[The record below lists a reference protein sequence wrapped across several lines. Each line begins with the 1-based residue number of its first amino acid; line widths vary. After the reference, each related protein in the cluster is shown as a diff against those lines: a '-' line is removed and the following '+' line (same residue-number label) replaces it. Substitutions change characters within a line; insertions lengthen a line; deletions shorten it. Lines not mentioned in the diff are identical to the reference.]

1 MAKILEALR
10 VNVMGDLTLPA
21 LAQVIQSKGRGP
33 DTILAHITPKEA
45 EKLKRDG
52 GAGTI
57 NPETGL
63 PEFYED
69 YYTPTDTGGYPSF
82 MSSSLPEYTPTASY
96 APDFSFTGGGY
107 EPDYYTGGG
116 YDFSPSAVSAA
127 PEVYEAPGA
136 YTGGIRF
143 GETQRELQ
151 PIESLMDLRTPTSE
165 RPGVGIPQ
173 LPREAIEIPK
183 GGVTQDRGFTEKL
196 KEYLTNPEVLGR
208 LGIAGIGT
216 ITGAKT
222 AKKAAEQGRQAKKET
237 QDIAA
242 PYAVRGRD
250 LVSRAERGELT
261 PSNLQNYQATQA
273 RLAQGVESRGG
284 VGAQQVATQ
293 LASLRNELLQNQY
306 DYGLKILGIADN
318 IALGAIKTGLEAD
331 RYVNELTGNY
341 FKNIARSIYG
351 SNIPES
357 GANR

>member
-21 LAQVIQSKGRGP
+21 LAQVIKSKGRGP

-45 EKLKRDG
+45 EKLKRAG
-52 GAGTI
+52 GSGTI
-57 NPETGL
+57 NPDTGL

-69 YYTPTDTGGYPSF
+69 YYTPTDTSGYPSF

-116 YDFSPSAVSAA
+116 YDYSPSAVSAA
-127 PEVYEAPGA
+127 PESPGA
-136 YTGGIRF
+136 YIDGIRF

-151 PIESLMDLRTPTSE
+151 PIESLMDLRTSAGE

-173 LPREAIEIPK
+173 LPREAIEIPR

-196 KEYLTNPEVLGR
+196 KEYLTNPEVLGK
-208 LGIAGIGT
+208 LGIAGLGA

-222 AKKAAEQGRQAKKET
+222 AKKAREQGQVAKKEI
-237 QDIAA
+237 QDIAT

-250 LVSRAERGELT
+250 LVGRAERGELT
-261 PSNLQNYQATQA
+261 PSNLQAYQAAQA

-293 LASLRNELLQNQY
+293 LASLRNDLLQNQY
-306 DYGLKILGIADN
+306 DFGLKILGIGDN
-318 IALGAIKTGLEAD
+318 IALGAIKSGLEAD
-331 RYVNELTGNY
+331 RYVNELTGSY
-341 FKNIARSIYG
+341 FKNIAATVYG
-351 SNIPES
+351 SSVQPPKV
-357 GANR
+357 

>member
-1 MAKILEALR
+1 
-10 VNVMGDLTLPA
+10 MGDLTLPA

-45 EKLKRDG
+45 EKLKRAG
-52 GAGTI
+52 GSGTI
-57 NPETGL
+57 NPDTGL

-116 YDFSPSAVSAA
+116 YDYSPSAVSAA
-127 PEVYEAPGA
+127 PESPGA
-136 YTGGIRF
+136 YIDGIRF
-143 GETQRELQ
+143 GEAQRELQ
-151 PIESLMDLRTPTSE
+151 PIESLMDLRTSAGE

-173 LPREAIEIPK
+173 LPREAIEIPR

-196 KEYLTNPEVLGR
+196 KEYLTNPEVLGK
-208 LGIAGIGT
+208 LGIAGLGA

-222 AKKAAEQGRQAKKET
+222 AKKAREQGQVAKKEI
-237 QDIAA
+237 QDIAT

-250 LVSRAERGELT
+250 LVGRAERGELT
-261 PSNLQNYQATQA
+261 PSNLQAYQAAQA

-293 LASLRNELLQNQY
+293 LASLRNDLLQNQY
-306 DYGLKILGIADN
+306 DFGLKILGIGDN
-318 IALGAIKTGLEAD
+318 IALGAIKSGLEAD
-331 RYVNELTGNY
+331 RYVNELTGSY
-341 FKNIARSIYG
+341 FKNIAATVYG
-351 SNIPES
+351 SSVQPPKV
-357 GANR
+357 

>member
-45 EKLKRDG
+45 EKLKRAG
-52 GAGTI
+52 GSGTI
-57 NPETGL
+57 NPDTGL

-127 PEVYEAPGA
+127 PESPGA
-136 YTGGIRF
+136 FIDGIRF

-151 PIESLMDLRTPTSE
+151 PIESLMDLRTSAGE

-173 LPREAIEIPK
+173 LPRDAIDIGR

-196 KEYLTNPEVLGR
+196 KEYLTNPEVLGK
-208 LGIAGIGT
+208 LGIAGLGA

-222 AKKAAEQGRQAKKET
+222 AKQAREQGQAAKKET
-237 QDIAA
+237 QNIAA
-242 PYAVRGRD
+242 PYAVRGQD
-250 LVSRAERGELT
+250 LVGRAERGELS
-261 PSNLQNYQATQA
+261 PSNLQAYQAAQA

-293 LASLRNELLQNQY
+293 LANLRNELLQNQY

-331 RYVNELTGNY
+331 RYVNELTGSY
-341 FKNIARSIYG
+341 FKNIAATVYG
-351 SNIPES
+351 SAVQPPR
-357 GANR
+357 A

>member
-45 EKLKRDG
+45 EKLKRAG

-57 NPETGL
+57 NPDTGL

-96 APDFSFTGGGY
+96 APDFSFTGAGY

-116 YDFSPSAVSAA
+116 YDFAPSAVSAA
-127 PEVYEAPGA
+127 PEVSSAFESGV
-136 YTGGIRF
+136 RL
-143 GETQRELQ
+143 GESRAGLQ
-151 PIESLMDLRTPTSE
+151 PIESLMDLRRPVGEE
-165 RPGVGIPQ
+165 RPGVGVPQ

-196 KEYLTNPEVLGR
+196 KEYLTNPEVLGK
-208 LGIAGIGT
+208 LGVAGLSA
-216 ITGAKT
+216 ITGART
-222 AKKAAEQGRQAKKET
+222 AKEAAKQGREAKAET
-237 QDIAA
+237 QAVAA
-242 PYAVRGRD
+242 PYLARGRD
-250 LVSRAERGELT
+250 LVGRAERGELT
-261 PSNLQNYQATQA
+261 PSNLQAYQATQA

-293 LASLRNELLQNQY
+293 LASLRSELLQNQY
-306 DYGLKILGIADN
+306 DYGLKILGIGDN

-331 RYVNELTGNY
+331 RYVSELTGKY
-341 FKNIARSIYG
+341 FGNIARSIYG

>member
-45 EKLKRDG
+45 EKLKRAG
-52 GAGTI
+52 GSGTI
-57 NPETGL
+57 NPDTGL

-116 YDFSPSAVSAA
+116 YDYSPSAVSAA
-127 PEVYEAPGA
+127 PESPGA
-136 YTGGIRF
+136 YIDGIRF
-143 GETQRELQ
+143 GEAQRELQ
-151 PIESLMDLRTPTSE
+151 PIESLMDLRTSAGE

-173 LPREAIEIPK
+173 LPREAIEIPR

-196 KEYLTNPEVLGR
+196 KEYLTNPEVLGK
-208 LGIAGIGT
+208 LGIAGLGA

-222 AKKAAEQGRQAKKET
+222 AKKAREQGQVAKKEI
-237 QDIAA
+237 QDIAT

-250 LVSRAERGELT
+250 LVGRAERGELT
-261 PSNLQNYQATQA
+261 PSNLQAYQAAQA

-293 LASLRNELLQNQY
+293 LASLRNDLLQNQY
-306 DYGLKILGIADN
+306 DFGLKILGIGDN
-318 IALGAIKTGLEAD
+318 IALGAIKSGLEAD
-331 RYVNELTGNY
+331 RYVNELTGSY
-341 FKNIARSIYG
+341 FKNIAATVYG
-351 SNIPES
+351 SSVQPPKV
-357 GANR
+357 

>member
-1 MAKILEALR
+1 MAKILETLR
-10 VNVMGDLTLPA
+10 LDVMGDLSLPA

-57 NPETGL
+57 NPDTGL

-82 MSSSLPEYTPTASY
+82 MSSSLPEYTPTESY
-96 APDFSFTGGGY
+96 APDFSFTGAGY

-116 YDFSPSAVSAA
+116 FDYSPSAVSAA
-127 PEVYEAPGA
+127 PDVTSAFESGLR
-136 YTGGIRF
+136 I
-143 GETQRELQ
+143 GESQAGLQ
-151 PIESLMDLRTPTSE
+151 PIESLMDLRTPTGE

-173 LPREAIEIPK
+173 LPRDAIEIPR

-196 KEYLTNPEVLGR
+196 KEYLTNPEVLGK
-208 LGIAGIGT
+208 LGIAGL
-216 ITGAKT
+216 GAISGART
-222 AKKAAEQGRQAKKET
+222 AKQAREQGQEAKRET
-237 QDIAA
+237 QAVAA
-242 PYAVRGRD
+242 PYLARGRD
-250 LVSRAERGELT
+250 LVGRAERGELS
-261 PSNLQNYQATQA
+261 PSNLQAYQAAQA
-273 RLAQGVESRGG
+273 RLAQGVETRGG
-284 VGAQQVATQ
+284 VGAAQAATQ

-306 DYGLKILGIADN
+306 DYGLKILGIGDN

-341 FKNIARSIYG
+341 FKNIAATVYG
-351 SNIPES
+351 SSVQPPR
-357 GANR
+357 A

>member
-1 MAKILEALR
+1 VAKILEALR

-45 EKLKRDG
+45 EKLKKDG

-57 NPETGL
+57 NPDTGL

-82 MSSSLPEYTPTASY
+82 MSSSLPEYTPTETY

-127 PEVYEAPGA
+127 PEAPSA
-136 YTGGIRF
+136 YIDGIRF

-151 PIESLMDLRTPTSE
+151 PIESLMDLRTSAGE

-173 LPREAIEIPK
+173 LPREAIEIPR

-196 KEYLTNPEVLGR
+196 KEYLTNPEVLGK
-208 LGIAGIGT
+208 LGIAGIGA

-222 AKKAAEQGRQAKKET
+222 AKKAREQGQAGKKEI

-250 LVSRAERGELT
+250 LVGRAERGELT
-261 PSNLQNYQATQA
+261 PSNLQAYQAAQA
-273 RLAQGVESRGG
+273 RLSQGVESRGG
-284 VGAQQVATQ
+284 VGAAQVATQ

-306 DYGLKILGIADN
+306 DYGLKILGISDN
-318 IALGAIKTGLEAD
+318 IALGAIKSGLEAD
-331 RYVNELTGNY
+331 RYVNELTGSY
-341 FKNIARSIYG
+341 FKNIAATVYG
-351 SNIPES
+351 SAVQPPR
-357 GANR
+357 A

>member
-45 EKLKRDG
+45 EKLKRAG

-57 NPETGL
+57 NPDTGL

-116 YDFSPSAVSAA
+116 YDYSPSAVSAA
-127 PEVYEAPGA
+127 PESPGA
-136 YTGGIRF
+136 YIDGIRF
-143 GETQRELQ
+143 GEAQRELQ
-151 PIESLMDLRTPTSE
+151 PIESLMDLRTSAGE
-165 RPGVGIPQ
+165 RPSVGIPQ
-173 LPREAIEIPK
+173 LPREAIEIPR

-196 KEYLTNPEVLGR
+196 KEYLTNPEVLGK
-208 LGIAGIGT
+208 LGIAGLGA

-222 AKKAAEQGRQAKKET
+222 AKKAREQGQVAKKEI
-237 QDIAA
+237 QDIAT

-250 LVSRAERGELT
+250 LVGRAERGELT
-261 PSNLQNYQATQA
+261 PSNLQAYQAAQA

-293 LASLRNELLQNQY
+293 LASLRNDLLQNQY
-306 DYGLKILGIADN
+306 DFGLKILGIGDN
-318 IALGAIKTGLEAD
+318 IALGAIKSGLEAD
-331 RYVNELTGNY
+331 RYVNELTGSY
-341 FKNIARSIYG
+341 FKNIAATVYG
-351 SNIPES
+351 SAVQPPR
-357 GANR
+357 A

>member
-45 EKLKRDG
+45 EKLKRAG
-52 GAGTI
+52 GSGTI
-57 NPETGL
+57 NPDTGL

-116 YDFSPSAVSAA
+116 YDYSPSAVSAA
-127 PEVYEAPGA
+127 PESPGA
-136 YTGGIRF
+136 YIDGIRF
-143 GETQRELQ
+143 GEAQRELQ
-151 PIESLMDLRTPTSE
+151 PIESLMDLRTSAGE

-173 LPREAIEIPK
+173 LPREAIEIPR

-196 KEYLTNPEVLGR
+196 KEYLTNPEVLGK
-208 LGIAGIGT
+208 LGIAGLGA

-222 AKKAAEQGRQAKKET
+222 AKKAREQGQVAKKEI
-237 QDIAA
+237 QDIAT

-250 LVSRAERGELT
+250 LVGRAERGELT
-261 PSNLQNYQATQA
+261 PSNLQAYQAAQA

-293 LASLRNELLQNQY
+293 LASLRNDLLQNQY
-306 DYGLKILGIADN
+306 DFGLKILGIGDN
-318 IALGAIKTGLEAD
+318 IALGAIKSGLEAD
-331 RYVNELTGNY
+331 RYVNELTGSY
-341 FKNIARSIYG
+341 FKNIAATVYG
-351 SNIPES
+351 SAVQPPR
-357 GANR
+357 A

>member
-45 EKLKRDG
+45 EKLKRAG
-52 GAGTI
+52 GSGTI
-57 NPETGL
+57 NPDTGL

-127 PEVYEAPGA
+127 PEVTSAFESGV
-136 YTGGIRF
+136 RL

-151 PIESLMDLRTPTSE
+151 PIESLMDLRTSAGE

-173 LPREAIEIPK
+173 LPREAIEIPR

-196 KEYLTNPEVLGR
+196 KEYLTNPEVLGK
-208 LGIAGIGT
+208 LGIAGLGA

-222 AKKAAEQGRQAKKET
+222 AKKAREQGQVAKKEI

-250 LVSRAERGELT
+250 LVGRAERGELT
-261 PSNLQNYQATQA
+261 PSNLQAYQAAQA

-293 LASLRNELLQNQY
+293 LASLRNDLLQNQY
-306 DYGLKILGIADN
+306 DYGLKILGISDN
-318 IALGAIKTGLEAD
+318 IALGAIKSGLEAD
-331 RYVNELTGNY
+331 RYVNELTGSY
-341 FKNIARSIYG
+341 FKNIAATVYG
-351 SNIPES
+351 SAVQPPR
-357 GANR
+357 A

>member
-1 MAKILEALR
+1 VAKILEALR

-45 EKLKRDG
+45 EKLKRAG
-52 GAGTI
+52 GSGTI
-57 NPETGL
+57 NPDTGL

-127 PEVYEAPGA
+127 PESPGA
-136 YTGGIRF
+136 FIDGIRF

-151 PIESLMDLRTPTSE
+151 PIESLMDLRTSAGE

-173 LPREAIEIPK
+173 LPRDAIDIGR

-196 KEYLTNPEVLGR
+196 KEYLTNPEVLGK
-208 LGIAGIGT
+208 LGIAGLGA

-222 AKKAAEQGRQAKKET
+222 AKQAREQGQAAKKET
-237 QDIAA
+237 QNIAA
-242 PYAVRGRD
+242 PYAVRGQD
-250 LVSRAERGELT
+250 LVGRAERGELS
-261 PSNLQNYQATQA
+261 PSNLQAYQAAQA

-293 LASLRNELLQNQY
+293 LANLRNELLQNQY

-341 FKNIARSIYG
+341 FKNIAATVYG
-351 SNIPES
+351 SAVQPPR
-357 GANR
+357 A

>member
-45 EKLKRDG
+45 EKLKRAG
-52 GAGTI
+52 GSGTI
-57 NPETGL
+57 NPDTGL

-127 PEVYEAPGA
+127 PESPGA
-136 YTGGIRF
+136 YIDGIRF
-143 GETQRELQ
+143 GEAQRELQ
-151 PIESLMDLRTPTSE
+151 PIESLMDLRTSAGE

-173 LPREAIEIPK
+173 LPREAIEIPR

-196 KEYLTNPEVLGR
+196 KEYLTNPEVLGK
-208 LGIAGIGT
+208 LGIAGLGA

-222 AKKAAEQGRQAKKET
+222 AKKAREQGQVAKKEI
-237 QDIAA
+237 QDIAT

-250 LVSRAERGELT
+250 LVGRAERGELT
-261 PSNLQNYQATQA
+261 PSNLQAYQAAQA

-293 LASLRNELLQNQY
+293 LASLRNDLLQNQY
-306 DYGLKILGIADN
+306 DFGLKILGIGDN
-318 IALGAIKTGLEAD
+318 IAIGAIKSGLEAD
-331 RYVNELTGNY
+331 RYVNELTGSY
-341 FKNIARSIYG
+341 FKNIAATVYG
-351 SNIPES
+351 SAVQTP
-357 GANR
+357 RT

>member
-1 MAKILEALR
+1 MAKILETLR
-10 VNVMGDLTLPA
+10 LDVMGDLSLPA

-45 EKLKRDG
+45 EKLKSDG

-57 NPETGL
+57 NPDTGL

-116 YDFSPSAVSAA
+116 YDYSPSAVSAA
-127 PEVYEAPGA
+127 PEAPSGFA
-136 YTGGIRF
+136 GGISF
-143 GETQRELQ
+143 GETPRELQ
-151 PIESLMDLRTPTSE
+151 PIESLMDLRTPTGE

-173 LPREAIEIPK
+173 LPRDAIEIPR

-196 KEYLTNPEVLGR
+196 KEYLTNPEVLGK
-208 LGIAGIGT
+208 LGIAGL
-216 ITGAKT
+216 GAISGART
-222 AKKAAEQGRQAKKET
+222 AKQAREQGQEAKRET
-237 QDIAA
+237 QAVAA
-242 PYAVRGRD
+242 PYLARGRD
-250 LVSRAERGELT
+250 LVGRAERGELS
-261 PSNLQNYQATQA
+261 PSNLQAYQAAQA
-273 RLAQGVESRGG
+273 RLSQGVETRGG
-284 VGAQQVATQ
+284 VGAAQVATQ
-293 LASLRNELLQNQY
+293 LAMLRNELLQNQY
-306 DYGLKILGIADN
+306 DYGLKILGIGDN

-341 FKNIARSIYG
+341 FNNIARTVYG
-351 SNIPES
+351 SSVQPS
-357 GANR
+357 RA

>member
-45 EKLKRDG
+45 EKLKRAG
-52 GAGTI
+52 GSGTI
-57 NPETGL
+57 NPDTGL

-127 PEVYEAPGA
+127 PEVTSAFESGV
-136 YTGGIRF
+136 RL

-151 PIESLMDLRTPTSE
+151 PIESLMDLRTSAGE

-173 LPREAIEIPK
+173 LPREAIEIPR

-196 KEYLTNPEVLGR
+196 KEYLTNPEVLGK
-208 LGIAGIGT
+208 LGIAGLGA

-222 AKKAAEQGRQAKKET
+222 AKKAREQGQVAKKEI

-250 LVSRAERGELT
+250 LVGRAERGELT
-261 PSNLQNYQATQA
+261 PSNLQAYQAAQA

-306 DYGLKILGIADN
+306 DFGLKILGIGDN
-318 IALGAIKTGLEAD
+318 IALGAIKSGLEAD
-331 RYVNELTGNY
+331 RYVNELTGSY
-341 FKNIARSIYG
+341 FKNIAATVYG
-351 SNIPES
+351 SSVQPPKV
-357 GANR
+357 

>member
-1 MAKILEALR
+1 
-10 VNVMGDLTLPA
+10 MGDLTLPA
-21 LAQVIQSKGRGP
+21 LAQVIKSKGRGP

-45 EKLKRDG
+45 EKLKRAG
-52 GAGTI
+52 GSGTI
-57 NPETGL
+57 NPDTGL

-116 YDFSPSAVSAA
+116 YDYSPSAVSAA
-127 PEVYEAPGA
+127 PESPGA
-136 YTGGIRF
+136 YIDGIRF
-143 GETQRELQ
+143 GEAQRELQ
-151 PIESLMDLRTPTSE
+151 PIESLMDLRTSVGE

-173 LPREAIEIPK
+173 LPREAIEIPR

-196 KEYLTNPEVLGR
+196 KEYLTNPEVLGK
-208 LGIAGIGT
+208 LGIAGLGA

-222 AKKAAEQGRQAKKET
+222 AKKAREQGQVAKKEI
-237 QDIAA
+237 QDIAT

-250 LVSRAERGELT
+250 LVGRAERGELT
-261 PSNLQNYQATQA
+261 PSNLQAYQAAQA

-293 LASLRNELLQNQY
+293 LASLRNDLLQNQY
-306 DYGLKILGIADN
+306 DFGLKILGIGDN
-318 IALGAIKTGLEAD
+318 IALGAIKSGLEAD
-331 RYVNELTGNY
+331 RYVNELTGSY
-341 FKNIARSIYG
+341 FKNIAATVYG
-351 SNIPES
+351 SAVQPPR
-357 GANR
+357 A

>member
-1 MAKILEALR
+1 MAKILETLR
-10 VNVMGDLTLPA
+10 LDVMGDLSLPA

-45 EKLKRDG
+45 EKLKSDG

-57 NPETGL
+57 NPDTGL

-82 MSSSLPEYTPTASY
+82 MSSSLPEYTPTPSY

-116 YDFSPSAVSAA
+116 YDYSPSAVSAA
-127 PEVYEAPGA
+127 PEAPSGFA
-136 YTGGIRF
+136 GGISF
-143 GETQRELQ
+143 GETPRELQ
-151 PIESLMDLRTPTSE
+151 PIESLMDLRTPTGE

-173 LPREAIEIPK
+173 LPRDAIEIPR

-196 KEYLTNPEVLGR
+196 KEYLTNPEVLGK
-208 LGIAGIGT
+208 LGIAGL
-216 ITGAKT
+216 GAISGART
-222 AKKAAEQGRQAKKET
+222 AKQAREQGQEAKRET
-237 QDIAA
+237 QAVAA
-242 PYAVRGRD
+242 PYLARGRD
-250 LVSRAERGELT
+250 LVGRAERGELS
-261 PSNLQNYQATQA
+261 PSNLQAYQAAQA
-273 RLAQGVESRGG
+273 RLAQGVETRGG
-284 VGAQQVATQ
+284 VGAAQAATQ

-306 DYGLKILGIADN
+306 DYGLKILGIGDN

-341 FKNIARSIYG
+341 FKNIAATVYG
-351 SNIPES
+351 SSVQPPR
-357 GANR
+357 A

>member
-1 MAKILEALR
+1 VAKILEALR

-57 NPETGL
+57 NPDTGL

-116 YDFSPSAVSAA
+116 YDYSPSAVSAA
-127 PEVYEAPGA
+127 PEFYEAPGA

-151 PIESLMDLRTPTSE
+151 PIESLMDLRTPTGE

-173 LPREAIEIPK
+173 LPREAIEIPR
-183 GGVTQDRGFTEKL
+183 GGAPTERGFTEKL
-196 KEYLTNPEVLGR
+196 KEYLTNPEVLGK
-208 LGIAGIGT
+208 LGIAGLGA

-222 AKKAAEQGRQAKKET
+222 AKQAREQGQAGKKET

-250 LVSRAERGELT
+250 LVGRAERGELT
-261 PSNLQNYQATQA
+261 PSNLQTYQATQA

-284 VGAQQVATQ
+284 VGAAQVATQ

-341 FKNIARSIYG
+341 FKNIAATVYG
-351 SNIPES
+351 SAVQPPR
-357 GANR
+357 A